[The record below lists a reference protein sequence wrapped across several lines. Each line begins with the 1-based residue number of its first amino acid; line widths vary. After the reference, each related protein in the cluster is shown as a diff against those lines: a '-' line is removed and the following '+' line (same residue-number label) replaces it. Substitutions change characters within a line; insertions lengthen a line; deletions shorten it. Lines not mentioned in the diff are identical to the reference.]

1 MSPSPGRH
9 AVTLLASGEFRAVYS
24 AYVKLLQS
32 LVLLAVALSLVVSI
46 DRVLKVARHALI
58 LLHCAWTR
66 RRPEQR
72 FSARPLPDAAV
83 YAALYP
89 SVAVQLP
96 MFNEAAVCQAII
108 DSVCELA
115 WPRARFCV
123 QVRLLEVRGWCDAC
137 SARTVQVTLDGP
149 ICAATQTHAVAAAP
163 ALLHTSSSARRE
175 RRPSLW
181 SRLQCVRGALTPG
194 ATQVLDDSTCK
205 ATRTLVEDK
214 VAEWRERGVTI
225 RCVCRDNRQ
234 GYKAGAL
241 KEVLPTSTLLFPA
254 ACVALQT
261 PMRTL

>member
-1 MSPSPGRH
+1 M
-9 AVTLLASGEFRAVYS
+9 
-24 AYVKLLQS
+24 
-32 LVLLAVALSLVVSI
+32 LAVALSLVVSV

-96 MFNEAAVCQAII
+96 MYNEAAVCQAII

-123 QVRLLEVRGWCDAC
+123 QVRLLEVRGCCNTCGASPSYIGRTNPCRDA
-137 SARTVQVTLDGP
+137 THPVTMHPLY
-149 ICAATQTHAVAAAP
+149 CEQRSLAH
-163 ALLHTSSSARRE
+163 HK
-175 RRPSLW
+175 RRPDLW
-181 SRLQCVRGALTPG
+181 SRLQCVRGACAHR

-225 RCVCRDNRQ
+225 HCVCRDNRQ

-241 KEVLPTSTLLFPA
+241 KEARQCLPLLFRA
-254 ACVALQT
+254 A
-261 PMRTL
+261 

>member
-1 MSPSPGRH
+1 MIAQHGLALCVYTHDLDHTDVTHRLGAACCVPEVGRQQCIPRRIEAMSPSPGRH
-9 AVTLLASGEFRAVYS
+9 AVTLLASGQFRAVYG
-24 AYVKLLQS
+24 AYVALLQS

-123 QVRLLEVRGWCDAC
+123 QVRLLEVQGWCDA
-137 SARTVQVTLDGP
+137 
-149 ICAATQTHAVAAAP
+149 
-163 ALLHTSSSARRE
+163 
-175 RRPSLW
+175 
-181 SRLQCVRGALTPG
+181 
-194 ATQVLDDSTCK
+194 
-205 ATRTLVEDK
+205 
-214 VAEWRERGVTI
+214 
-225 RCVCRDNRQ
+225 
-234 GYKAGAL
+234 
-241 KEVLPTSTLLFPA
+241 
-254 ACVALQT
+254 
-261 PMRTL
+261 